1 MADLV
6 AGDVT
11 YAPQT
16 QGVRTVHRSSFRE
29 RRVLVKITFG
39 DGAKTYPSGG
49 VPLTT
54 LASDVDLQ
62 RNIRRWEIVDS
73 DDGQGIVWKIDH
85 ENAKL
90 RGYILGINVDAA
102 GADTL
107 DDFPIDTTAEPLAEA
122 ASIGGFGLE
131 AQMNL
136 LGRMAEL
143 KAAASAPAAQTLYLY
158 AYGW

>member
-29 RRVLVKITFG
+29 RRVLVKVTFG

-49 VPLTT
+49 VPLTST
-54 LASDVDLQ
+54 ASDVDLQ
-62 RNIRRWEIVDS
+62 RNIRRWEIVDG
-73 DDGQGIVWKIDH
+73 DDGSGIAWKVDH

-90 RGYILGINVDAA
+90 RGYRQGIRTGSTAVADAADGALVEDFAAAEGAWRAMDTPVDTDIDLGILKEL
-102 GADTL
+102 T
-107 DDFPIDTTAEPLAEA
+107 A
-122 ASIGGFGLE
+122 AS
-131 AQMNL
+131 NP
-136 LGRMAEL
+136 
-143 KAAASAPAAQTLYLY
+143 PAAQTLYLY